1 MFYTLEEFLAFVRSR
16 GEQRVAMEV
25 LERRR
30 AEYELHRNQ
39 PPPPELIW
47 YNPETGYWRPAVE
60 EKPEAVVA
68 APTRFQGIPASP
80 GDGPVEG
87 IALVTN
93 DPLEAGRRL
102 LQIEGPVILVTRL
115 TDPAWSGLFR
125 RLSGVVTELG
135 GVISHAAIVAR
146 ENGLPAVVGVPEV
159 TRHIRNGQRLRV
171 DGRTGVVEV
180 IL

>member
-1 MFYTLEEFLAFVRSR
+1 MDI
-16 GEQRVAMEV
+16 

-47 YNPETGYWRPAVE
+47 YNPETGYWRPAGE
-60 EKPEAVVA
+60 AEKVTPAGLV
-68 APTRFQGIPASP
+68 THFQGIPASP
-80 GDGPVEG
+80 GEGPVEG

-102 LQIEGPVILVTRL
+102 LRMEGPVILVTRL

-146 ENGLPAVVGVPEV
+146 ENGLPAVVGVAGV
-159 TRHIRNGQRLRV
+159 TRHIRDGQRLRL
-171 DGRTGVVEV
+171 DGRSGIVEV
-180 IL
+180 LG